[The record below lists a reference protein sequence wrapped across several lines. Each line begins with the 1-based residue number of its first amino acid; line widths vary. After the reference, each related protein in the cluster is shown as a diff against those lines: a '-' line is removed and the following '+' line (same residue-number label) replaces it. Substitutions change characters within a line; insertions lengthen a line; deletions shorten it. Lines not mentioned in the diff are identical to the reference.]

1 MSKSPRRECMFSRR
15 DRRPS
20 CATTRPSKEKRARG
34 MPGAPLAPIALR
46 AKTKRHASRSH
57 HRSSRFTRHSPRNGF
72 NGFLRALPGVRDVL
86 VTVIGEMQSIVANL
100 APAKGRQNHT
110 TSPSACRA
118 ARQAAQPRPPHSNPT
133 LVTVAKRPSIRGRTN
148 KEHKPM
154 VGGESRA

>member
-1 MSKSPRRECMFSRR
+1 MHVLAA
-15 DRRPS
+15 RPTPELCHNTS
-20 CATTRPSKEKRARG
+20 LERKEGAGNAGCAARTHS
-34 MPGAPLAPIALR
+34 LAC
-46 AKTKRHASRSH
+46 KQKRHASRSH

-148 KEHKPM
+148 TEHKPM

>member
-34 MPGAPLAPIALR
+34 MPGAPLAPIASHGN
-46 AKTKRHASRSH
+46 KENHTSFSH
-57 HRSSRFTRHSPRNGF
+57 HRSSRFRDIPCAMVLTAYGALSPVNRA
-72 NGFLRALPGVRDVL
+72 FLSPSSARCKTSL
-86 VTVIGEMQSIVANL
+86 ANL

-148 KEHKPM
+148 TEHKPM

>member
-1 MSKSPRRECMFSRR
+1 MGR
-15 DRRPS
+15 DNIDALRRPRG
-20 CATTRPSKEKRARG
+20 AMRPRFADTRPSKEKRARG

-110 TSPSACRA
+110 TSPSASRA
-118 ARQAAQPRPPHSNPT
+118 ARQAAQPRPSHSNPT

-148 KEHKPM
+148 TEHKPM